1 MYALKTKDLYSKLLK
16 VQPNTLLW
24 RLEAVQMAE
33 SLKQS
38 LITVT
43 VLALPSF
50 KKPFCLFFNIDKRK
64 VPRVLTQE
72 HGKKQPVAYLS
83 KLLDPVTWG

>member
-16 VQPNTLLW
+16 VQPNPFLW

-38 LITVT
+38 LIMVP
-43 VLALPSF
+43 VLALPYF
-50 KKPFCLFFNIDKRK
+50 KKPFHLFFNIDKRTA
-64 VPRVLTQE
+64 PRVLTQE

-83 KLLDPVTWG
+83 KLLDPVTRG